1 MRQIIFDL
9 GRWELF
15 GGEVALRVFGY
26 GLMLVLGF
34 LGSVLL
40 ARWRA
45 RRAGEDPETISQC
58 AVLALIGGVC
68 GARLLYVIR
77 FRDQFAGEDFWSI
90 FDISSGG
97 LVYFGGLIGG
107 AGLILLY
114 LVFRRLPVR
123 RFMDVI
129 APSLMLGLAF
139 GRCGCLLNGCCWGGP
154 ARADFACHTRLP
166 MVSRP
171 LVRLDDDSPY
181 APDQGLCP
189 AYAEQ
194 YWAGRAQPDERLLNA
209 YARVRRV
216 QPDGTVRMM
225 PPPLPTGE
233 LHGPLT
239 DEQLAVTFA
248 SDEELR
254 ERFGRLATDDG
265 KLGLTAWQEDLRE
278 PGGLLAG
285 SEHWSEAV
293 TFDRP
298 DSRGRPDGR
307 LSFPEFR
314 DYLRARR
321 KLLLERFD
329 TDGDRQLTGPERQAA
344 NDYLRA
350 DQFALLAEQRT
361 GPRLPAQILGIANA
375 LILCALLNLFYRHRL
390 REGRVLALMLVF
402 YPLTRFVLESIRA
415 ENPLAVL
422 NGDLTPS
429 QGTSIVLLLIGV
441 LWWYAIGKLPA
452 SSGPPLHR
460 RVQPD
465 PPA

>member
-1 MRQIIFDL
+1 MRQIILDL
-9 GRWELF
+9 GRWEVF
-15 GGEVALRVFGY
+15 GSELDLRVFGY

-34 LGSVLL
+34 LASVLL

-45 RRAGEDPETISQC
+45 KRAGEEPETISQC
-58 AVLALIGGVC
+58 AVLALIGGVL

-77 FRDQFAGEDFWSI
+77 YREQFAEEGFWSI
-90 FDISSGG
+90 LDISSGG

-107 AGLILLY
+107 AVLILLY
-114 LVFRRLPVR
+114 MLFRRLPVR
-123 RFMDVI
+123 RFMDII

-171 LVRLDDDSPY
+171 LLRLDGDSPY

-194 YWAGRAQPDERLLNA
+194 YGSGRVHPDERLLNA

-225 PPPLPTGE
+225 SPPLPTGE
-233 LHGPLT
+233 LHGPLRG
-239 DEQLAVTFA
+239 EQLTATFA
-248 SDEELR
+248 TQDELR
-254 ERFGRLATDDG
+254 QRFDPLATDDG
-265 KLGLTAWQEDLRE
+265 KLGPETWEADLRE

-293 TFDRP
+293 AFDRP
-298 DSRGRPDGR
+298 DSRGQPDGR
-307 LSFPEFR
+307 LSFAEFR
-314 DYLRARR
+314 SYLRARR

-329 TDGDRQLTGPERQAA
+329 ADGDRELTGPERQAA
-344 NDYLRA
+344 NDYLCA
-350 DQFALLAEQRT
+350 DQFALLARQRT
-361 GPRLPAQILGIANA
+361 DPRLPAQLLGILNA
-375 LILCALLNLFYRHRL
+375 LILCGLLNLFYRHRFG
-390 REGRVLALMLVF
+390 EGRVLALMLVF
-402 YPLTRFVLESIRA
+402 YPITRFVLESIRS
-415 ENPLAVL
+415 ESPGGLL
-422 NGDLTPS
+422 SGLLTPS

-441 LWWYAIGKLPA
+441 LWWYIIGRLPA

-460 RVQPD
+460 RLD
-465 PPA
+465 AHPPE